1 MNYPN
6 NLAYANEEKDTIMK
20 LLHQLE
26 SERNKFQK
34 QLFDSRIIWD
44 KQNNT
49 IYKLSE
55 EASVAKLEQ
64 EIYMTQL
71 HNLYFAVKTLGDK

>member
-26 SERNKFQK
+26 SERNQFQK
-34 QLFDSRIIWD
+34 QLFDSRII
-44 KQNNT
+44 
-49 IYKLSE
+49 
-55 EASVAKLEQ
+55 
-64 EIYMTQL
+64 
-71 HNLYFAVKTLGDK
+71 